1 MRVCNIMEA
10 CLMANHLMMAHQ
22 RPQLLVISISL
33 LYWFRHTGECWKFDG
48 GGPGALGPG
57 APIHNSPSPL
67 LLNAPTFIATYTHSR
82 AARSASATPGSG
94 GGASAAAARGPPPA
108 VPPPSGNGGVMAGGS
123 FSALLNG
130 QQQDILYACP
140 LNSMCQCAGLPNE
153 TSTLIE
159 INCNE
164 VALYKFPEFIHS
176 SVRYIEMSRT
186 HLQSVDDETFQG
198 LRLKTLKLIDNE
210 LQDISDRSFS
220 TMTHSLMTL
229 DISGNK
235 MQHIPLEALQ
245 KLHSLTRLVAQRN
258 HITSLEGN
266 WEALFDSLRSL
277 HLSGNDIT
285 EVSPFGLHEN
295 GNSVNGVGGGSGHPS
310 SLAAI
315 TRHDELGSMKSA
327 HNHALNMLNG
337 LSGSAAGHTSSTSN
351 HIAPSKPFSRLQKLL
366 WLDLSNNRI
375 YHIAP
380 NFLPRSL
387 VTIDLSSNLLTVFPQ
402 QLFEHLHGL
411 RIVSL
416 RDNLLR
422 SVQTKELRLV
432 RMRLEKLDLGM
443 NLVETLESDWF
454 QNNYSDVHVRAL
466 NLEKNYIRQLP
477 PAVFK
482 GTGIAHLVLA
492 FNAIERIHVNAFEGV
507 TETLEYLDLER
518 NELNAVPGAIRTL
531 HKLKYLYLA
540 SNNIYQ
546 LTNLPENMDNL
557 RVLSLSGNNFT
568 MIPVLALRNYT
579 QLSYLNMG
587 YNLISDIPEG
597 IFAVDNW
604 GANLQTILLRNNKIT
619 HLHLGSFYGLE
630 QIQEISLSFNDIN
643 IHHPMVFE
651 NVSRTLKILEL
662 SFAVFPARS
671 LESIDPLDALL
682 PLSQLMWLGLDNNN
696 LKMLSNDSFANMR
709 ELSYINLAFNQL
721 KQLPR
726 GLFLPDVH
734 SHLVEID
741 LSYNSLEVI
750 ARNTFHSLGD
760 LQTLNLQSNKLQLLE
775 KHAFY
780 NLEFL
785 RYIDLSYNQLAN
797 ISHGAFTILPNLAAL
812 DLMHNNL
819 GSLSLKMFHFV
830 SNTSTP
836 LRLNVT
842 YNQISHFEDELSS
855 YMYIYNLD
863 ISHNAISTPDSFA
876 NLANTLRFLNL
887 AHNTI
892 GGLANH
898 AFGDLEFL
906 EILNLAHNNIT
917 SLRRRSFQGLNSLQ
931 ELDLGYNGLEQLQVE
946 QFSNLRKLRI
956 LRVRGNRLR
965 ALPREVFMNTRL
977 EYFDISEN
985 QLSVW
990 PVPAF
995 SDVGFTLRSI
1005 QMAQNALE
1013 YLDSSMFVNS
1023 QFLYDINLACNRI
1036 TVLPDNTF
1044 TFLNNLTNLELSQ
1057 NPLVTTNLKEV
1068 FLHTPR
1074 LRRLKIRRMGL
1085 YVLPQLSLPYLSH
1098 LDVSGN
1104 YLQELSSLHEMRQ
1117 LRHVNVSHNKIVN
1130 ASNIAEHLPTSVRVL
1145 DLAHNPL
1152 RRISAHDLVALRHL
1166 TDLNLLDV
1174 KVANP
1179 SVFIKLRSLRK
1190 LHLTSHLNLGE
1201 IVARIP
1207 GLQELRVHCME
1218 TNIGPELLAKLVNN
1232 TKLQLLEL
1240 YGGNVQTIAPDA
1252 LAGLARN
1259 QHLLVK
1265 ISHTKISDL
1274 PPGIF
1279 YTLRAVPQLAID
1291 ISHNKINALA
1301 ADSFYPNKTY
1311 WDTVGTRSI
1320 MGGLDTSHNPLE
1332 CECGLVWFGHWL
1344 RRWLRESAQI
1354 KVIQKDEMKRM
1365 VQRAR
1370 ANTCH
1375 DPTTGRRLPILEI
1388 FPEDL
1393 LCQASALSSSSERL
1407 FLLSFAAIALPLFTM
1422 SL

>member
-1 MRVCNIMEA
+1 
-10 CLMANHLMMAHQ
+10 
-22 RPQLLVISISL
+22 
-33 LYWFRHTGECWKFDG
+33 
-48 GGPGALGPG
+48 
-57 APIHNSPSPL
+57 
-67 LLNAPTFIATYTHSR
+67 
-82 AARSASATPGSG
+82 
-94 GGASAAAARGPPPA
+94 
-108 VPPPSGNGGVMAGGS
+108 
-123 FSALLNG
+123 
-130 QQQDILYACP
+130 
-140 LNSMCQCAGLPNE
+140 
-153 TSTLIE
+153 
-159 INCNE
+159 
-164 VALYKFPEFIHS
+164 
-176 SVRYIEMSRT
+176 
-186 HLQSVDDETFQG
+186 
-198 LRLKTLKLIDNE
+198 
-210 LQDISDRSFS
+210 
-220 TMTHSLMTL
+220 
-229 DISGNK
+229 
-235 MQHIPLEALQ
+235 
-245 KLHSLTRLVAQRN
+245 
-258 HITSLEGN
+258 
-266 WEALFDSLRSL
+266 
-277 HLSGNDIT
+277 
-285 EVSPFGLHEN
+285 
-295 GNSVNGVGGGSGHPS
+295 
-310 SLAAI
+310 
-315 TRHDELGSMKSA
+315 
-327 HNHALNMLNG
+327 
-337 LSGSAAGHTSSTSN
+337 
-351 HIAPSKPFSRLQKLL
+351 
-366 WLDLSNNRI
+366 
-375 YHIAP
+375 
-380 NFLPRSL
+380 
-387 VTIDLSSNLLTVFPQ
+387 
-402 QLFEHLHGL
+402 
-411 RIVSL
+411 
-416 RDNLLR
+416 
-422 SVQTKELRLV
+422 
-432 RMRLEKLDLGM
+432 
-443 NLVETLESDWF
+443 
-454 QNNYSDVHVRAL
+454 
-466 NLEKNYIRQLP
+466 
-477 PAVFK
+477 
-482 GTGIAHLVLA
+482 
-492 FNAIERIHVNAFEGV
+492 
-507 TETLEYLDLER
+507 
-518 NELNAVPGAIRTL
+518 
-531 HKLKYLYLA
+531 
-540 SNNIYQ
+540 
-546 LTNLPENMDNL
+546 NL

-760 LQTLNLQSNKLQLLE
+760 LQTLNLQSNKLKLLE

-819 GSLSLKMFHFV
+819 CSLSLKIFHFV

-1365 VQRAR
+1365 VQ
-1370 ANTCH
+1370 
-1375 DPTTGRRLPILEI
+1375 
-1388 FPEDL
+1388 
-1393 LCQASALSSSSERL
+1393 
-1407 FLLSFAAIALPLFTM
+1407 
-1422 SL
+1422 

>member
-1 MRVCNIMEA
+1 MRICNIMEA
-10 CLMANHLMMAHQ
+10 CLVANHLMMAHQ
-22 RPQLLVISISL
+22 RPQLLIISISL

-57 APIHNSPSPL
+57 THIPPA
-67 LLNAPTFIATYTHSR
+67 LNAPTFIATYTHLR
-82 AARSASATPGSG
+82 APRSASA
-94 GGASAAAARGPPPA
+94 SAAAVAARGPPPA

-210 LQDISDRSFS
+210 LQDISERSFS

-235 MQHIPLEALQ
+235 MQHIPLDALQ

-258 HITSLEGN
+258 HITTLEGN
-266 WEALFDSLRSL
+266 WEALFDTLRSL

-295 GNSVNGVGGGSGHPS
+295 GNGLNGGNGGVNSHPS

-315 TRHDELGSMKSA
+315 TRHDELATTKSA
-327 HNHALNMLNG
+327 HNSARNTLTE
-337 LSGSAAGHTSSTSN
+337 LSNAAGHTPGTSN
-351 HIAPSKPFSRLQKLL
+351 HIAPTKLFSRLQKLL

-466 NLEKNYIRQLP
+466 NLEKNFIRQLP

-482 GTGIAHLVLA
+482 GTGIVHLVLA
-492 FNAIERIHVNAFEGV
+492 FNAIERIHVNAFEGI

-518 NELNAVPGAIRTL
+518 NELNAVPGAISTL

-540 SNNIYQ
+540 SNNICQ
-546 LTNLPENMDNL
+546 LTNLPENTENL

-587 YNLISDIPEG
+587 YNLVSDIPEG

-671 LESIDPLDALL
+671 LESIDPLEALL

-696 LKMLSNDSFANMR
+696 LKTLSNESFAYMR

-741 LSYNSLEVI
+741 LSYNALEVI
-750 ARNTFHSLGD
+750 SRTTFHSLGD
-760 LQTLNLQSNKLQLLE
+760 LQTLNLQSNKLRLLE
-775 KHAFY
+775 KHAFH

-797 ISHGAFTILPNLAAL
+797 ISHGAFTVLPNLAAL

-819 GSLSLKMFHFV
+819 GTLSLKMFHFV

-842 YNQISHFEDELSS
+842 YNQIAHFEDELSS

-863 ISHNAISTPDSFA
+863 ISHNAISKPESFA

-892 GGLANH
+892 GSLANH

-906 EILNLAHNNIT
+906 EILNLAYNNIT
-917 SLRRRSFQGLNSLQ
+917 TLRRRSFQGLNSLQ

-977 EYFDISEN
+977 EYLDISEN

-1085 YVLPQLSLPYLSH
+1085 YILPQLSLPYLSH

-1130 ASNIAEHLPTSVRVL
+1130 ASSVAEHLPTSVRVL

-1152 RRISAHDLVALRHL
+1152 RRITAHDLAALRHL

-1174 KVANP
+1174 KVVNP
-1179 SVFIKLRSLRK
+1179 SVFSKLRSLRK
-1190 LHLTSHLNLGE
+1190 LHLTSHQNLGE
-1201 IVARIP
+1201 LVARIP
-1207 GLQELRVHCME
+1207 GLQELRIHCME
-1218 TNIGPELLAKLVNN
+1218 TNIGSQLFAKLLNN

-1240 YGGNVQTIAPDA
+1240 YGSNVQTIAPDA

-1279 YTLRAVPQLAID
+1279 YTLRAVPQLSID
-1291 ISHNKINALA
+1291 ISNNKINALA

-1320 MGGLDTSHNPLE
+1320 IGGLDTSNNPLE

-1365 VQRAR
+1365 VQLPLPAHVLRRAR
-1370 ANTCH
+1370 SNTCH

-1407 FLLSFAAIALPLFTM
+1407 FLLSFAAIVLPLFTM